1 MSHVRYDDEDDHT
14 TLGLLDPPGPPDYP
28 ASPGSLPPGGQPE
41 GDRAW
46 VHLIWEAFLFFVV
59 LGLFVVV
66 RTTDRAVLTGPGLD
80 NFLIQVATLGL
91 VATGLAFSVRA
102 AVPNLAVGAIAGMSG
117 VIMAELVNDANLS
130 YLAAIG
136 VAVLGA
142 AAIGLLLGIVVVV
155 FHVPAWA
162 VTLGGAVTLT
172 GVLLGT
178 TGLNSSRLTGNVPD
192 VVDRAPAIAGAVAL
206 VSILGGAIWL
216 APRVRRGFGGMRF
229 DGDPARRPQTGA
241 AFGALVALV
250 VASAMAGAGGVLS
263 TLRLGVAD
271 ATGDELTTYT
281 ALAAVLIG
289 GVSVFGRRAGVFGT
303 ILGVLLLSLVQ
314 LWLVIEETESW
325 VFIVV
330 VGVTILTGLVV
341 NRVLEA
347 AGRKPV
353 PQRYDYY

>member
-1 MSHVRYDDEDDHT
+1 MSHARYDDEDDRT
-14 TLGLLDPPGPPDYP
+14 TLGLLDPPGPPAYP
-28 ASPGSLPPGGQPE
+28 APPGTLPPDGQPE

-66 RTTDRAVLTGPGLD
+66 RTTDTAVLSGPGLD
-80 NFLIQVATLGL
+80 NFLTQAAVLGL

-117 VIMAELVNDANLS
+117 VITAEVANETDLT
-130 YLAAIG
+130 YVAVIG

-142 AAIGLLLGIVVVV
+142 AAIGLVLGIVVVV

-162 VTLGGAVTLT
+162 VTIGGAVTLA

-178 TGLNSSRLTGNVPD
+178 TDSTSTPLTGDVPD
-192 VVDRAPAIAGAVAL
+192 VVDRAPALAGAVAL
-206 VSILGGAIWL
+206 VSVLGGAIWL
-216 APRVRRGFGGMRF
+216 APRVRHRFGGMRY
-229 DGDPARRPQTGA
+229 DGDPARRPRRG

-250 VASAMAGAGGVLS
+250 VSSAMAGAGGVLS
-263 TLRLGVAD
+263 TVRLGVAD
-271 ATGDELTTYT
+271 PAGGELTTYT

-314 LWLVIEETESW
+314 LWLVIEEAESW
-325 VFIVV
+325 VFLVV

-353 PQRYDYY
+353 PPPRYDYY